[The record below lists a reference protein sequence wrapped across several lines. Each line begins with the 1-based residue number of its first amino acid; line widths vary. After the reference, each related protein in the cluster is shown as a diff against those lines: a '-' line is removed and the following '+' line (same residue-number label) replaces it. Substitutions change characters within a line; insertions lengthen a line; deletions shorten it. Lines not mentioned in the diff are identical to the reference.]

1 MQSIKATTDS
11 QFSDQTGKVST
22 IKEWIKRHPYI
33 WFIAPGLILYS
44 IFVIYPIISAASM
57 SLYYSNGFGDSK
69 FVGFQ
74 NYIELFTNKE
84 MSSQFLNAFK
94 NNILLFGLNIVLVLP
109 VQLYLAY
116 LIHTKIRGYRFFQ
129 TIIFAP
135 QFITSSVVIFMGT
148 LIFDQNI
155 GIFNHLLTLVGLD
168 EWVRNWLAL
177 PGKGMYVVF
186 LISAWGGIGFS
197 MIYFIGAMKML
208 PEEIFEAA
216 YLDGAGYWRR
226 FFHIVLPLLR
236 TSIINVV
243 IISYIFSM
251 TVFDY
256 NYLLGGISGG
266 TDHSMDV
273 MTLFFYRVAFGA
285 NGAMGGTVGANSIG
299 MGTTIACVM
308 FVVILIVAIV
318 QLKLL
323 SRKEEN

>member
-1 MQSIKATTDS
+1 MQSIKTTTNS
-11 QFSDQTGKVST
+11 KFSAQTGKTST
-22 IKEWIKRHPYI
+22 IMPWVKRHPYI
-33 WFIAPGLILYS
+33 WFIVPGLILYS
-44 IFVIYPIISAASM
+44 IFVIYPIVSAAIM

-74 NYIELFTNKE
+74 NYIELFTNKG
-84 MSSQFLNAFK
+84 MYSQFLNAFK
-94 NNILLFGLNIVLVLP
+94 NNVLLFVLNLFLVLP
-109 VQLYLAY
+109 AQLYLAY

-135 QFITSSVVIFMGT
+135 QFITSTVVIFMGT
-148 LIFDQNI
+148 LIFDQNV
-155 GIFNHLLTLVGLD
+155 GIFNHLLTLVGLED
-168 EWVRNWLAL
+168 WVRNWLGV

-197 MIYFIGAMKML
+197 MLYFIGAMKML

-216 YLDGAGYWRR
+216 YLDGASYWGR

-236 TSIINVV
+236 TSIINVI

-285 NGAMGGTVGANSIG
+285 NGAMGGTVSANSIG

-308 FVVILIVAIV
+308 FVVILIVAMI

-323 SRKEEN
+323 SRKGEN

>member
-1 MQSIKATTDS
+1 MQSIKNAPDS
-11 QFSDQTGKVST
+11 QFGVQTGKVSS
-22 IKEWIKRHPYI
+22 IIEWLKRHPYM
-33 WFIAPGLILYS
+33 WFIAPGFILYS
-44 IFVIYPIISAASM
+44 MFVIYPIVSAAIM

-74 NYIELFTNKE
+74 NYIELFTTKE
-84 MSSQFLNAFK
+84 LYSQFLNAFK
-94 NNILLFGLNIVLVLP
+94 NNVFLFVLNTVLVLP
-109 VQLYLAY
+109 AQLYLAY

-129 TIIFAP
+129 TMIFAP
-135 QFITSSVVIFMGT
+135 QFITSTVVIFMGT

-155 GIFNHLLTLVGLD
+155 GMFNHILTLVGL
-168 EWVRNWLAL
+168 ESWVQNWLGI
-177 PGKGMYVVF
+177 PGKEMYVIF
-186 LISAWGGIGFS
+186 LISTWSGIGFS

-216 YLDGAGYWRR
+216 FLDGAGYWGR
-226 FFHIVLPLLR
+226 FFHIVIPLLR

-256 NYLLGGISGG
+256 NYMLGGVSGG

-273 MTLFFYRVAFGA
+273 MTLFFYRVAFGS
-285 NGAMGGTVGANSIG
+285 NGAMGGTVSANSIG

-308 FVVILIVAIV
+308 FVVILIVALV

-323 SRKEEN
+323 SGKEEN